1 MQSSDHPIIRDSEI
15 PETDQ
20 PRTAELTRAVSFSL
34 VIPTLNE
41 AANIERMIRTLD
53 GIFRESGNP
62 DYEIVVVD
70 DNSADGTG
78 QIADRLAAE
87 LPGHVQV
94 IHRVGKASLGTA
106 AVAGWQAARGDV
118 LGLMDADFQHP
129 PELIP
134 RLLEAVRNGADIA
147 IGSRYTEGGAM
158 SEQWNPIRKLISVS
172 LTGFTRLLL
181 GRALRNVRDP
191 FSGCFAMRRQIIQDK
206 RLHPEGFKVLMEVLA
221 VGDYKQVREVPY
233 QFSVRTAG
241 ESKLRLRVAIDDLL
255 LLLRLAWQTRGRK

>member
-1 MQSSDHPIIRDSEI
+1 MPSMPT
-15 PETDQ
+15 PETAHFEATDTV
-20 PRTAELTRAVSFSL
+20 RKIGFSL

-53 GIFRESGNP
+53 SILCASGNP

-78 QIADRLAAE
+78 RIADRLAAE
-87 LPGHVQV
+87 LPGRVQV
-94 IHRVGKASLGTA
+94 IHRAGKASLGTA
-106 AVAGWQAARGDV
+106 AIAGWQAAQGNV

-134 RLLEAVRNGADIA
+134 RLLEAVGKGADIA
-147 IGSRYTEGGAM
+147 IGSRYTEGGGM

-181 GRALRNVRDP
+181 GRSLRNVRDP
-191 FSGCFAMRRQIIQDK
+191 FSGCFVMRREVIQ
-206 RLHPEGFKVLMEVLA
+206 RQHLHPEGFKVLMEVLA
-221 VGDYKQVREVPY
+221 VGDYKQVSEVPY
-233 QFSVRTAG
+233 QFSARTAG
-241 ESKLRLRVAIDDLL
+241 ESKLRLRVAIDDFF
-255 LLLRLAWQTRGRK
+255 LLLRLAWQTRGKR

>member
-1 MQSSDHPIIRDSEI
+1 MLAMVT

-20 PRTAELTRAVSFSL
+20 SRQAETVRAVSFSL

-41 AANIERMIRTLD
+41 AANIEPMVRALD
-53 GIFRESGNP
+53 LIFRESGNP
-62 DYEIVVVD
+62 NYEIVVVD
-70 DNSADGTG
+70 DNSPDGTG
-78 QIADRLAAE
+78 QIADRLAVEFA
-87 LPGHVQV
+87 GHVQV
-94 IHRVGKASLGTA
+94 IHRAGKASLGTA

-134 RLLEAVRNGADIA
+134 RLLDAVHNGADIA

-181 GRALRNVRDP
+181 GQALRNVRDP
-191 FSGCFAMRRQIIQDK
+191 FSGCFAMRRQVIQEAD
-206 RLHPEGFKVLMEVLA
+206 LHPEGFKVLMEVLA
-221 VGDYKQVREVPY
+221 VGNYKKVSEVPY
-233 QFSVRTAG
+233 QFSARTAG
-241 ESKLRLRVAIDDLL
+241 ESKLRLRVAIDDFL
-255 LLLRLAWQTRGRK
+255 LLLRLAWQTRSKR